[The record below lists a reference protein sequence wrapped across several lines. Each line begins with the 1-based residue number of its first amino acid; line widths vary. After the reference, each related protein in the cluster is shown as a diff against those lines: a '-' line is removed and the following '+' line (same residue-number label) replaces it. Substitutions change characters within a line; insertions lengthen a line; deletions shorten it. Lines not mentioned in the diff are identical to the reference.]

1 MPRRFLLYNS
11 NGEVFD
17 FQRKDALLISP
28 DGLGFKAKEEVARS
42 GEFYIQTNE
51 YMEQGKITGTIAFK
65 TYEAYTEFANFIRY
79 TPLRLAYAPRD
90 EWFYR
95 DITVASLGKTE
106 IENEGTRLPAPIEFS
121 CYAGWYRSV
130 YEQAQPAKYIDS
142 DKPKTYDAETG
153 GYTYDYTYSG
163 YISGGVTIN
172 ANSDGVPLKI
182 TFFGRCVNPEYIVY
196 NRGRKVASGRFNL
209 VVGEGE
215 KLVIDANPSTMK
227 ASILS
232 AETNELIRSAYNLGD
247 RSTERF
253 IYLPLGENRIVIAS
267 DGDMTN
273 IRADIE
279 VKDYADAV

>member
-17 FQRKDALLISP
+17 FQRSDALLISP
-28 DGLGFKAKEEVARS
+28 EGLGFNATEEVARS

-51 YMEQGKITGTIAFK
+51 YMSQQKINATIAFK
-65 TYEAYTEFANFIRY
+65 TYEAYTEFAAFIRHI
-79 TPLRLAYAPRD
+79 PLKLAYAPRD

-106 IENEGTRLPAPIEFS
+106 IENEGTRLYSPIEFS

-130 YEQAQPAKYIDS
+130 YEQAVPARYIDS
-142 DKPKTYDAETG
+142 DAPKSYDAETG
-153 GYTYDYTYSG
+153 GYTYNYTYSG
-163 YISGGVTIN
+163 YISGGVTVN

-196 NRGRKVASGRFNL
+196 NKGQRVARGKFNMIVAD
-209 VVGEGE
+209 GE
-215 KLVIDANPSTMK
+215 KLVIDANPATMTASVYSTD
-227 ASILS
+227 
-232 AETNELIRSAYNLGD
+232 TNTYLRSAYNQGD

-253 IYLPLGENRIVIAS
+253 IYLPLGENRIVISS
-267 DGDMTN
+267 DNSTD